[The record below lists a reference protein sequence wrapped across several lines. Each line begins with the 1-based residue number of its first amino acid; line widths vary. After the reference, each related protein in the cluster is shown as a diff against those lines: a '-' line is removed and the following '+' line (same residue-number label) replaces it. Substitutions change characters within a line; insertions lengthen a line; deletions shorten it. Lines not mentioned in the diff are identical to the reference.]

1 MRTRY
6 DGEHDI
12 LYIDIA
18 PDKKAHD
25 TQPLNDDILV
35 DFDEEGNIVGIEI
48 WQASKNIVE
57 PVAERLI
64 EKVKKSLEVVAK

>member
-1 MRTRY
+1 MRTTY

-18 PDKKAHD
+18 EDRKVHD
-25 TQPLNDDILV
+25 TQPLNDDIFV
-35 DFDEEGNIVGIEI
+35 DFDEERNIVGIEI
-48 WQASKNIVE
+48 WQATRNIVE

-64 EKVKKSLEVVAK
+64 EKIRAALGVAAK